1 MLKCCYML
9 VDEVVRQSAG
19 RMLGVDITTAPL
31 ECESELFSPPKHT
44 HTHTRFFFFKKQ
56 TTMSH
61 LSGTPTVN
69 DNGITSTST
78 TNNNGIDSIRLAAIE
93 YKPSGRN
100 PTARL
105 QTIFRREG
113 VPWIEPVNQ
122 SDKGLLAFVGQQ
134 VDVFFGSEEYI
145 CDFATG
151 HALVTIGDIMMELS
165 DSEWHKR
172 VQEHY
177 AVRCNA
183 IAFHEDADAKR
194 AAVVREENASME
206 EFDRKLALEEE
217 RQRRAEEDAAT
228 MTTMLG
234 EVSLRQANHV
244 EGMLDDI
251 QMEGDVELAEFEAHF
266 AKMDLGE

>member
-1 MLKCCYML
+1 
-9 VDEVVRQSAG
+9 
-19 RMLGVDITTAPL
+19 
-31 ECESELFSPPKHT
+31 
-44 HTHTRFFFFKKQ
+44 
-56 TTMSH
+56 MSH
-61 LSGTPTVN
+61 LSGTPASN
-69 DNGITSTST
+69 DHGITSSST

-134 VDVFFGSEEYI
+134 VDLFFGSEEYI

-151 HALVTIGDIMMELS
+151 HALVTVGDITMELS

-177 AVRCNA
+177 AVRRNA

-228 MTTMLG
+228 MTAMLG
-234 EVSLRQANHV
+234 EVSLHQANHA

-251 QMEGDVELAEFEAHF
+251 EMEGGVELAEFEAQFEEGRELEEEF